1 MTLLLNLLVFIIML
15 GLIIAIHE
23 LGHLIFAK
31 RAKILCYEYSLG
43 MGPILYQKKGK
54 ETDFSIRAIPIGG
67 FVSMAGEEISTEMIK
82 ENQVIGLNLKDGK
95 IKEIVLSD
103 QIKAEITLKVTKFEI
118 YDEEETNYLF
128 IEGLSEGNLEH
139 FEILEDAVYIINEK
153 QQLKIAPYN
162 RCFESKT
169 FLQKF
174 LTLIA
179 GPGMNFLL
187 AILLF
192 FVVASVQGKPQ
203 NTNIIGETVE
213 YLPAGQA
220 GLTKKDQI
228 LSVGGYEIENWDSL
242 SKAYNELTTFDNVEV
257 VVKKTGSDITETLN
271 LNLGVEIIQLGIAN
285 FTIDGVQSVE
295 DGAFVGS
302 AFGYGKDVFESGDI
316 IKKVK
321 YLNEPEVVI
330 TSWYDL
336 IEVVKDLDGGKLLA
350 TFLRDGE
357 LKTENIHVW
366 EHKVLKSQGQPA
378 YNISLGIT
386 PERRF
391 SIGYS
396 LTMPFVNVWESF
408 AQVVS
413 VLGLLFGGSN
423 QIGVS
428 DLSGP
433 IGIFNIIGQIMQ
445 QGALALI
452 SFTAFLSVNI
462 GVLNLLPIPALDGGR
477 ILFISYESITRRK
490 IPRNFEN
497 IVNNVFFILL
507 MVFFVYV
514 MINDV
519 LRIF

>member
-15 GLIIAIHE
+15 GAIIAIHE

-54 ETDFSIRAIPIGG
+54 ETDFSVRAIPIGG

-82 ENQVIGLNLKDGK
+82 EGQVIGLNLEEGK
-95 IKEIVLSD
+95 IKDIVLTD
-103 QIKAEITLKVTKFEI
+103 QVKAEITLKVTKFEI

-128 IEGLSEGNLEH
+128 IEGLKDGNLEH
-139 FEILEDAVYIINEK
+139 FEILEDAVYVINEK
-153 QQLKIAPYN
+153 QRLKIAPYN

-203 NTNIIGETVE
+203 NTNVIGDTVE
-213 YLPAGQA
+213 YLPAGTA
-220 GLTKKDQI
+220 GLSKKDQI
-228 LSVGGYEIENWDSL
+228 LSIGGYEIENWDSL
-242 SKAYNELTTFDNVEV
+242 TEAYNKLNSFDNVEV
-257 VVKKTGSDITETLN
+257 VVKKAGSDLEEVLF
-271 LNLGVEIIQLGIAN
+271 LDLGVEVVQLGVAN
-285 FTIDGVQSVE
+285 FTTEGVQSVF
-295 DGAFVGS
+295 DGAIVGTT
-302 AFGYGKDVFESGDI
+302 FGYGSDYFEPGDI

-321 YLNEPEVVI
+321 YLDGPEIVI
-330 TSWYDL
+330 SNWYDL
-336 IEVVKDLDGGKLLA
+336 IEVVKDLDGKKLTV
-350 TFLRDGE
+350 TFLRNDE
-357 LKTENIHVW
+357 SKTADVHVW
-366 EHKVLKSQGQPA
+366 ENKVLKSQGQNA
-378 YNISLGIT
+378 YNITLGIS
-386 PERRF
+386 PERKF
-391 SIGYS
+391 SLGYS
-396 LTMPFVNVWESF
+396 LTMPFVNLWESF

-413 VLGLLFGGSN
+413 VLGLLFGGSS

-433 IGIFNIIGQIMQ
+433 VGIFNIIGQIMQ
-445 QGALALI
+445 QGVLALFA
-452 SFTAFLSVNI
+452 FTAFLSVNI
-462 GVLNLLPIPALDGGR
+462 GVLNLLPIPALDGGK
-477 ILFISYESITRRK
+477 ILFISYEAVTRRK
-490 IPRNFEN
+490 IPRNVEN
-497 IVNNVFFILL
+497 TINNVVFILL
-507 MVFFVYV
+507 MLLFVYV

-519 LRIF
+519 IRIF